1 MENENTISRRCF
13 IHIAGLSLGA
23 ATLSSSL
30 AGCGSIE
37 PTLDYGWNGPSAEIK
52 DIRLKVLAYAI
63 LAPNPH
69 NKQPWI
75 IKLSHENS
83 FDLYVDP
90 NRLLPATDPYY
101 RQVHISQ
108 GTFLETLAIA
118 ATGLGYRADIHYFPQ
133 GEYGNDE
140 LENKPIAS
148 IALIKQEGIQT
159 DPLFNYLLK
168 RQSNKSEYLN
178 KPLTQPQLNELA
190 VFHGKALSNLS
201 LVDSPE
207 AKQKLEKV
215 LTEAM
220 QIEVGDKE
228 RDLETVKMFRFNQAE
243 VKRYRDGFGLAQSG
257 VGGLKKFM
265 LEKLILSRESVENN
279 PTEFGQQAVAITK
292 NTAASTATFG
302 WLSTTS
308 NTRLDQV
315 MVGRDYCRINV
326 QTTAMGLA
334 QHPMSQVLQEYN
346 EVLPLQKE
354 FKHYFNIKQSDTVQ
368 MLFRLGEAVPVT
380 HSPRRAL
387 QSIIKA

>member
-1 MENENTISRRCF
+1 MENENPISRRRF
-13 IHIAGLSLGA
+13 IHIAGLSLGT

-30 AGCGSIE
+30 IGCGPIE
-37 PTLDYGWNGPSAEIK
+37 PTLDYGWNGPNAEIK

-75 IKLSHENS
+75 IKLSQENS

-90 NRLLPATDPYY
+90 SRLLPATDPYY

-133 GEYGNDE
+133 GEYGNNV
-140 LENKPIAS
+140 LKNKPIAS
-148 IALIKQEGIQT
+148 IALVKQEGIQA

-257 VGGLKKFM
+257 VGGVKKFM
-265 LEKLILSRESVENN
+265 LEKFILSRESVENN
-279 PTEFGQQAVAITK
+279 STEFGQQAVAITQ

-302 WLSTTS
+302 WLTTTS

-315 MVGRDYCRINV
+315 MVGREYCRINI

-334 QHPMSQVLQEYN
+334 QHPMSQVLQEYK

-354 FKHYFNIKQSDTVQ
+354 FKNHFNIKQSDTVQ
-368 MLFRLGEAVPVT
+368 MLFRLGEAVPVA